1 MSEIKV
7 DTLTG
12 KTSAGDITI
21 TSGSAT
27 MQLQQGLAKAWVNFN
42 GIGTVAVR
50 DSLNASSIQDN
61 GTGYYSLNFLSS
73 TANINYSV
81 SGGTNGTNNSFP
93 TGASTSGDIRFH
105 TSNASPYKVQ
115 PTTSAFTITV
125 SQDLNMGVPID
136 IEWASA
142 NIHGDLS

>member
-1 MSEIKV
+1 MAGKIIA
-7 DTLTG
+7 DTLETG
-12 KTSAGDITI
+12 AGADIATSYVVN
-21 TSGSAT
+21 GS
-27 MQLQQGLAKAWVNFN
+27 AKAWVNFN

-61 GTGYYSLNFLSS
+61 GTGYYSLNFSSS

-81 SGGTNGTNNSFP
+81 SGGTNGSNNSFP
-93 TGASTSGDIRFH
+93 TAASTSGDIRFH
-105 TSNASPYKVQ
+105 ASTTSPFKVQ

-125 SQDLNMGVPID
+125 APDSNLGAPMD

-142 NIHGDLS
+142 NIHGDLA